1 MVLIHEDHVT
11 GKIGQ
16 QVSPLLLFFWYIC
29 LVLVLISFT
38 TYVS

>member
-16 QVSPLLLFFWYIC
+16 QVSPLLLVFWYTCSSIW
-29 LVLVLISFT
+29 
-38 TYVS
+38 Y